1 MTHQLSKI
9 QQDLETFR
17 HYFHKARKCCVS
29 EKRDYVVYGY
39 NDIRHA
45 VTDCC
50 EANKKIEELKLPLVA
65 IHHQN
70 SMSFHVQSNQTPD
83 I

>member
-1 MTHQLSKI
+1 MTYQLSKT

-17 HYFHKARKCCVS
+17 HHFHKAKKCYVS
-29 EKRDYVVYGY
+29 QDYIAYGY

-45 VTDCC
+45 VVDCC
-50 EANKKIEELKLPLVA
+50 AANKKIEELKLPLVA

-70 SMSFHVQSNQTPD
+70 SMSFYVQSSETSD